1 MIAPILAAMLLL
13 LAVVAPASAGTLD
26 RVRDQGVFRIGYRT
40 DAVPFAYNNPSGQP
54 TGYVVDLCRAVAADL
69 KRQLRLANL
78 KVDYVPVTAENGF
91 AAVKDGQ
98 VDILCGPTTQSLARR
113 ALVDFSLMIFIDGA
127 SVIYRK
133 GGPLT
138 FTGLAGHKIGVRAGT
153 TTEKEL
159 RGLLAQRGIKAEI
172 VPVEDHKRGFDR
184 LAKGE
189 FTAYFA
195 DRSILAYMLSNDPR
209 LGDLLL
215 SDQYFSNEPYAL
227 VLPRGDSDF
236 RALVDGTLAR
246 LYRSGEIERIYAASF
261 GRATPN
267 QALRALFMINSL
279 PD

>member
-1 MIAPILAAMLLL
+1 MIARILAGIILLL
-13 LAVVAPASAGTLD
+13 LTVPEARAGTLE
-26 RVRDQGVFRIGYRT
+26 RVRDQGLFRIGYRT
-40 DAVPFAYNNPSGQP
+40 DAVPFAYKNPRGEP
-54 TGYVVDLCRAVAADL
+54 AGYVVDLCRAVAADL

-78 KVDYVPVTAENGF
+78 KIDYVPLTAENGF
-91 AAVKDGQ
+91 TAVKDGQ
-98 VDILCGPTTQSLARR
+98 VDILCGPTTESLARR
-113 ALVDFSLMIFIDGA
+113 ALVDFSLMTFIDGA

-138 FTGLAGHKIGVRAGT
+138 FTGLAGHKVGVRAGT
-153 TTEKEL
+153 TTEQEL
-159 RGLLAQRGIKAEI
+159 RGLLAARGVKAEI
-172 VPVEDHKRGFDR
+172 VPVEDHNRGFDR

-189 FTAYFA
+189 LTAYFA

-227 VLPRGDSDF
+227 ALPRGDSDF

-246 LYRSGEIERIYAASF
+246 LYRSGDIERIYAANF

-267 QALRALFMINSL
+267 AALRSLFMINAL

>member
-1 MIAPILAAMLLL
+1 MTARILVGIVLMSLAA
-13 LAVVAPASAGTLD
+13 ATASAATLD

-40 DAVPFAYNNPSGQP
+40 DAVPFAYRKPSGEP
-54 TGYVVDLCRAVAADL
+54 AGYVVDLCRAVAADL
-69 KRQLRLANL
+69 KQQLRNASL
-78 KVDYVPVTAENGF
+78 KVDFVPVTAENGF
-91 AAVKDGQ
+91 AMVKDGQ
-98 VDILCGPTTQSLARR
+98 VDILCGPTTETLARR
-113 ALVDFSLMIFIDGA
+113 ALVDFSLMTFIDGA

-138 FTGLAGHKIGVRAGT
+138 FTGLAGHKIGVRART
-153 TTEKEL
+153 TTETKL
-159 RGLLAQRGIKAEI
+159 RDLLAARGIKAEI
-172 VPVEDHKRGFDR
+172 VPVEDHVRGFDR

-209 LGDLLL
+209 VGDLLL

-227 VLPRGDSDF
+227 ALPRGDSDF

-246 LYRSGEIERIYAASF
+246 LYRSGDIERIFAANF

-267 QALRALFMINSL
+267 AALKALFMINAL

>member
-1 MIAPILAAMLLL
+1 MIARVLGGIVLLL
-13 LAVVAPASAGTLD
+13 LTAALARAATLD

-40 DAVPFAYNNPSGQP
+40 DAVPFAYNNPRGEP

-78 KVDYVPVTAENGF
+78 KVDYVPVTAETGF

-98 VDILCGPTTQSLARR
+98 VDILCGPTTESLSRR
-113 ALVDFSLMIFIDGA
+113 ALVDFSLMTFIDGA

-159 RGLLAQRGIKAEI
+159 RSLLAERRIKAEV
-172 VPVEDHKRGFDR
+172 VPVEDHNHGFDR
-184 LAKGE
+184 LAKSE

-209 LGDLLL
+209 VGDLLL
-215 SDQYFSNEPYAL
+215 SEQYFSNEPYAL
-227 VLPRGDSDF
+227 ALPRGDTDF

-246 LYRSGEIERIYAASF
+246 LYRSGEIERIFAANF

-267 QALRALFMINSL
+267 PALRALFMINAL

>member
-1 MIAPILAAMLLL
+1 MVARLVAGIALLL
-13 LAVVAPASAGTLD
+13 LTAAGAEAATLD

-40 DAVPFAYNNPSGQP
+40 DAVPFAYRNPQGAP
-54 TGYVVDLCRAVAADL
+54 AGYIVDLCRAVASEV
-69 KRQLRLANL
+69 KRQLRLSNL
-78 KVDYVPVTAENGF
+78 KIDYVPVTAENGF

-98 VDILCGPTTQSLARR
+98 VDILCGPTTETLARR
-113 ALVDFSLMIFIDGA
+113 ALVDFSLMTFIDGA

-138 FTGLAGHKIGVRAGT
+138 FTGLAGHKVGVRAGT
-153 TTEKEL
+153 TTEQEL
-159 RGLLAQRGIKAEI
+159 RGLLAQRGINAQV
-172 VPVEDHKRGFDR
+172 VPVADHNQGFDR

-189 FTAYFA
+189 LTAYFA

-209 LGDLLL
+209 VGDLLL

-227 VLPRGDSDF
+227 ALPRGDTDF
-236 RALVDGTLAR
+236 RLLVDGTLAR
-246 LYRSGEIERIYAASF
+246 LYRSGDVERIFAASF

-267 QALRALFMINSL
+267 AALRALYMINSL

>member
-1 MIAPILAAMLLL
+1 MVARLVAGIALLL
-13 LAVVAPASAGTLD
+13 LTVAGAEAATLD

-40 DAVPFAYNNPSGQP
+40 DAVPFAYNNPQGAP
-54 TGYVVDLCRAVAADL
+54 AGYIVDLCRAVASEV

-78 KVDYVPVTAENGF
+78 KIDYVPVTAENGF

-98 VDILCGPTTQSLARR
+98 VDILCGPTTETLARR
-113 ALVDFSLMIFIDGA
+113 ALVDFSLMTFIDGA

-138 FTGLAGHKIGVRAGT
+138 FTGLAGHKVGVRAGT

-159 RGLLAQRGIKAEI
+159 RGLLAQRGINAQI
-172 VPVEDHKRGFDR
+172 VPVGDHKQGFDR

-189 FTAYFA
+189 LTAYFA

-209 LGDLLL
+209 VGDLLL

-227 VLPRGDSDF
+227 ALPRGDTDF
-236 RALVDGTLAR
+236 RMLVDGTLAR
-246 LYRSGEIERIYAASF
+246 LYRSGDVERIYGTSF

-267 QALRALFMINSL
+267 AALRALFMINGL

>member
-1 MIAPILAAMLLL
+1 
-13 LAVVAPASAGTLD
+13 
-26 RVRDQGVFRIGYRT
+26 VRDQGVFRIGYRT

-98 VDILCGPTTQSLARR
+98 VDVLCGPTTQSLARR
-113 ALVDFSLMIFIDGA
+113 AMVDFSLMTFIDGA

-159 RGLLAQRGIKAEI
+159 RALLAERGIKAEI

-267 QALRALFMINSL
+267 PALRALFMINSL

>member
-1 MIAPILAAMLLL
+1 MIARVLGGIVLLL
-13 LAVVAPASAGTLD
+13 LTAALARAATLD

-40 DAVPFAYNNPSGQP
+40 DAVPFAYNNPGGQP
-54 TGYVVDLCRAVAADL
+54 TGYVVDICRAVAADL

-78 KVDYVPVTAENGF
+78 KVDYVPVTAESGF

-98 VDILCGPTTQSLARR
+98 VDILCGPTTESLSRR
-113 ALVDFSLMIFIDGA
+113 ALVDFSLMTFIDGA

-159 RGLLAQRGIKAEI
+159 RSLLAERRIKAEV
-172 VPVEDHKRGFDR
+172 VPVEDHNHGFDR
-184 LAKGE
+184 LATGE

-209 LGDLLL
+209 VGDLLL
-215 SDQYFSNEPYAL
+215 SEQYFSNEPYAL
-227 VLPRGDSDF
+227 ALPRGDTDF

-246 LYRSGEIERIYAASF
+246 LYRSGDIERIFAANF

-267 QALRALFMINSL
+267 PALRTLFMINSL
-279 PD
+279 PE